1 MESMLESSAPD
12 NEIEPAVNPAKV
24 VNDLFWLA
32 EQCELRCIFEHAL
45 WANEQLNHLPQ
56 SHFLS
61 PEVAQSSNW
70 HYGEIN
76 MKRRALIM
84 FVRTLMT
91 SKYYHRA
98 KFFLSKSK
106 ESDCLE
112 AFLYYHSWY
121 LISIRDRFEGDA
133 EDLETKEP
141 SSDDNI
147 SELRSELETLK
158 LNSPHLFDCF
168 LNYLLGLVRL
178 KCDANDMAIQA
189 FSEST
194 IVVGQHGNA
203 FRVWWMD
210 FMCKTWLY
218 NLFVAETMSRLLLFV
233 CAIEAYTDVSKYLG
247 ASPYILCQIATA
259 QSELQEHDGAISSFQ
274 KIRKSDP
281 YRIEQMHFYSDS
293 LYIRQNFTELAL
305 LAKWF
310 FVSHKFN
317 WETCCI
323 VANYY
328 SAKNIHEQAQEFL
341 KRSIMLCPKNASL
354 WVLLGHEYLE
364 TKNHQAATSSYKKAT
379 LIDKNCYRAWYGLG
393 QLHEIMKQPSNALF
407 YYKKA
412 HKCRP
417 DDSRMLIALGV
428 MFSKLDRKSD
438 AEKCFKKAFQIGD
451 VEGNALIHL
460 AKLYEDQN
468 DKRNA
473 AKAYE
478 AYLTLYTEELVG
490 DLSLIATSC
499 RFLASYYL
507 EQANLDTSYD
517 YAQRCLDYDISKEEG
532 YRILQLIKSK
542 RKETQ
547 DKLAK
552 GSYSST
558 PQTQCNSSTNYRTP
572 SDAPRPIG
580 GGDDF
585 LPKSQ
590 YSNPKVG
597 FPAEERVS
605 SIFYVGLFFYRF
617 LCVYFYCVFVLQNKT
632 FLSLSSIQTPF
643 TERKEVNLDVN
654 DDDMNTNSD
663 DDDLEITF

>member
-1 MESMLESSAPD
+1 MESMLESSAAD
-12 NEIEPAVNPAKV
+12 NESESSVNQGKV
-24 VNDLFWLA
+24 INDLFWLA
-32 EQCELRCIFEHAL
+32 EQCELRCMFEHAL

-56 SHFLS
+56 SHFAA
-61 PEVAQSSNW
+61 PDFAQTSHW
-70 HYGEIN
+70 HYGE
-76 MKRRALIM
+76 MDTRRRALIM
-84 FVRTLMT
+84 FVRTMIT

-106 ESDCLE
+106 ESDSLE
-112 AFLYYHSWY
+112 AFLYYYSWY
-121 LISIRDRFEGDA
+121 LISIRDRFESDA
-133 EDLETKEP
+133 DDLEKKEP

-147 SELRSELETLK
+147 SELRSELEALK

-168 LNYLLGLVRL
+168 LNYLLGLVRI

-189 FSEST
+189 FSEAIQQDNRCWPAWECLST
-194 IVVGQHGNA
+194 LVDGFYVVKIEKE
-203 FRVWWMD
+203 VYS
-210 FMCKTWLY
+210 KTWLY

-233 CAIEAYTDVSKYLG
+233 CAIEAYTDVSRHLG
-247 ASPYILCQIATA
+247 ASPYILCQIAAA
-259 QSELQEHDGAISSFQ
+259 QSELQEHDSAINSFQ

-293 LYIRQNFTELAL
+293 LYIRQNFTELAS

-310 FVSHKFN
+310 FDSHKFN

-341 KRSIMLCPKNASL
+341 KRSIMLCPRNASL

-364 TKNHQAATSSYKKAT
+364 TKNHQAATASYKKAT
-379 LIDKNCYRAWYGLG
+379 VIDRNCYRGWYGLG
-393 QLHEIMKQPSNALF
+393 QLHEIMKQPTNALF
-407 YYKKA
+407 YYQKA

-428 MFSKLDRKSD
+428 IFSKLDRKSD

-468 DKRNA
+468 DSRNT

-499 RFLASYYL
+499 RFLACYNL
-507 EQANLDTSYD
+507 EQGNLDTSYS
-517 YAQRCLDYDISKEEG
+517 YAQRCLNFDMSKEEG

-542 RKETQ
+542 RKEDQ

-552 GSYSST
+552 GSYNST
-558 PQTQCNSSTNYRTP
+558 PQTQYHSTANYRTP

-580 GGDDF
+580 GGDEIDSGSF
-585 LPKSQ
+585 LVGGCLGVQAHVIGSG
-590 YSNPKVG
+590 KVLKMM
-597 FPAEERVS
+597 R
-605 SIFYVGLFFYRF
+605 
-617 LCVYFYCVFVLQNKT
+617 
-632 FLSLSSIQTPF
+632 
-643 TERKEVNLDVN
+643 
-654 DDDMNTNSD
+654 
-663 DDDLEITF
+663 

>member
-1 MESMLESSAPD
+1 MESMLESSAAD
-12 NEIEPAVNPAKV
+12 SNETEPNVNPAKV
-24 VNDLFWLA
+24 VNDLFWLS

-56 SHFLS
+56 SHISS
-61 PEVAQSSNW
+61 PDVAQSSNW

-98 KFFLSKSK
+98 KFFLSKCK

-112 AFLYYHSWY
+112 AFLYYYSWY

-147 SELRSELETLK
+147 SELRSELESLK

-189 FSEST
+189 FSES
-194 IVVGQHGNA
+194 IQQDNRCWPAWECLSSLVDGFYVVKIEKE
-203 FRVWWMD
+203 VYS
-210 FMCKTWLY
+210 KTWLY

-580 GGDDF
+580 GGDD
-585 LPKSQ
+585 
-590 YSNPKVG
+590 
-597 FPAEERVS
+597 
-605 SIFYVGLFFYRF
+605 
-617 LCVYFYCVFVLQNKT
+617 
-632 FLSLSSIQTPF
+632 SIQTPF
-643 TERKEVNLDVN
+643 TERKEVNLDAN